1 MKDGDTKAL
10 LGSRLKELR
19 KKRGLSQEEL
29 AEACGISS
37 KYLSRIE
44 VGLHFPSVEI
54 LLRLS
59 ERLGVEL
66 KDLFDFLPDASSPR
80 ELRKALNELVKDMDE
95 GLLRLVVKVVRAMVR

>member
-1 MKDGDTKAL
+1 MKDRDTKLL
-10 LGSRLKELR
+10 LGARIKELR
-19 KKRGLSQEEL
+19 KKVGVSQEGL

-44 VGLHFPSVEI
+44 VGMHFPSVEI

-66 KDLFDFLPDASSPR
+66 KDLFDFLPEASNPR
-80 ELRKALNELVKDMDE
+80 ELKKTLNELVKDMDE
-95 GLLRLVVKVVRAMVR
+95 ELLKLVVKVVRAMVR